1 MTRFKITY
9 GTIVIDS
16 GRRCD
21 ASRRYSAIRI
31 PLVAT
36 SHRIT
41 KATDES
47 YMYKK
52 LKTIFY
58 YWKPKN
64 VNSKEKL
71 FFLPN
76 ISKKMARNLF
86 CMFMKKSS

>member
-16 GRRCD
+16 GRRCN
-21 ASRRYSAIRI
+21 ACRRYSAIRI

-41 KATDES
+41 KATGKS

-86 CMFMKKSS
+86 FMFRKKSS